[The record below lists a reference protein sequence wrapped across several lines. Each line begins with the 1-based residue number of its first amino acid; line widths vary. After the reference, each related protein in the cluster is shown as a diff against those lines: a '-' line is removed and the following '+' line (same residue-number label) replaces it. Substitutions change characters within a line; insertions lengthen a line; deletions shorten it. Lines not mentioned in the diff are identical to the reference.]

1 MSRPSKPTRPAVLPT
16 QVWTC
21 LTPDRRSEVIR
32 LMAQLAFKLVNAQ
45 ADSFIREAN
54 HVVRPDTQQNSLHSS

>member
-1 MSRPSKPTRPAVLPT
+1 MSRPSKPTRHSVLPT

-21 LTPDRRSEVIR
+21 LAPERRSEVIR

-45 ADSFIREAN
+45 AASFRQEAI
-54 HVVRPDTQQNSLHSS
+54 HVVRPDTHQNSLRPS